1 MLIGKRSRTFYNI
14 VLNLARLIV
23 SRIQILSA
31 IFTATFIVAFPNGQK
46 SLHLSQHAQSHMIEP
61 SSREVVMTFLSLFR
75 KYKIKL

>member
-14 VLNLARLIV
+14 VLNLERLIV

-46 SLHLSQHAQSHMIEP
+46 SLHLSQHAQSHMIEL
-61 SSREVVMTFLSLFR
+61 SSREVVYDLLKFVH
-75 KYKIKL
+75 KI